1 MIDFDVVRP
10 TDVPPEPWANGLGVT
25 RVLVSRRHWRISIA
39 EIDAVV
45 PFSFLPGRD
54 RVQIPLASAG
64 VTLWIGDEARHVGQ
78 GEPVW
83 FRGEDR
89 VIGQPPDGGATVLNV
104 MTERAHATLELELT
118 QAELVTGADAIVAL
132 TGVRI
137 QDRDE
142 VPGTVALSGREP
154 VRIAAGTVAVLRWVP
169 TVSGR

>member
-1 MIDFDVVRP
+1 MTDLEVIRP
-10 TDVPPEPWANGLGVT
+10 ADVPLQPWVNGLGVT
-25 RVLVSRRHWRISIA
+25 RVLVSRPHWRISIA
-39 EIDAVV
+39 EITVTA
-45 PFSFLPGRD
+45 PFSSLPGRD
-54 RVQIPLASAG
+54 RVQIPLTAPG
-64 VTLWIGDEARHVGQ
+64 VMLWIGDEARHVGP

-142 VPGTVALSGREP
+142 VPGTVVLSGREL